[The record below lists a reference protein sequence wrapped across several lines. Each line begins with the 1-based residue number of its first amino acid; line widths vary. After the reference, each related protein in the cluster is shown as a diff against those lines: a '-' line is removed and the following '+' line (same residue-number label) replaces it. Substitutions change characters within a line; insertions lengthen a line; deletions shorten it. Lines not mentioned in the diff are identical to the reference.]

1 MQFFLIVRS
10 STVIRVTMI
19 ASLFLA
25 SVVGLTIPAI
35 SQSSSSSVNGV
46 VTDPAQAVVAGA
58 KVTLKNV
65 DTNVERITVSNA
77 AGNYFF
83 NSVPPA
89 RYILTFAAKNF
100 QTETISAFEIAVAQ
114 AVTINATLKVGD
126 VSQSVTVEAAGTQV
140 ESSTAQLGT
149 VIGEKAVNDL
159 PLNGRNFTQ
168 LLTLTPGVTPIS
180 TGQNSG
186 AGNTAVVAASTTS
199 YSFPS
204 INGAGNR
211 STIYLV
217 DGMNDNQAWYNTYA
231 VPPIVDTIQEFK
243 INSHNDSQYG
253 GSLGGVVNIVTKAGT
268 NSYHG
273 SGWEFVRNN
282 GFDAKPY
289 ISAPS
294 SYHLNTFGGQMGGPV
309 RIPWLYNGRDKTFFE
324 IGAEGTHYSKAGST
338 NILIPTQAQLGGD
351 FSSASTG
358 VTKNG
363 TCVAGDTKV
372 EAYPCQLYDPTI
384 ANSAAKPRRPGYLGN
399 QIPVSEMNP
408 QSLAFINAVFG
419 SATPIVIPG
428 IAPTTDNFQITD
440 PIRQLV
446 YNYTGRVDQHIGAKD
461 FIFFRYSG
469 VQWYQA
475 APSSLPTLFASTQI
489 PAQQYGVS
497 WLHVFNPTTS
507 MQAQYGRTHVEDD
520 TLTQFNN
527 HNLWKTYGCSTDM
540 CDSFVGGVAVLVTQ
554 TVTGGFNGGEVN
566 SPSSNLS
573 SIHEWLG
580 SVMKTIGNHQFQ
592 AGGGWDQ
599 VNYTAELRQGTV
611 TFSGASTGNFS
622 GNPNSP
628 TGISSSQ
635 VSAQSGFGLA
645 DFLLDYP
652 NSENKR
658 NVLLT
663 ERPGGI
669 GSAYVQDSWKM
680 TKNLTVNYG
689 VRYDRSVIPAYGT
702 QASVGLQGSIETGDF
717 DFNTGKY
724 IIQQLPPLCSVRM
737 HAPCLP
743 SATLPANVEVASGG
757 KILHGSKDNIGPR
770 IGLAYRVNDKMSIR
784 GGFGIS
790 YDNWAAIIQMT
801 QNYQG
806 SWPDTGT
813 LQINSTNTPGTIYT
827 SAQNPFAQNGG
838 NLPAATPFGSS
849 NVNYMVDPLWKN
861 PYSEQYNLGIEQQF
875 GNRTILSLNYV
886 GSASHRMDVGG
897 YYNTGTPAVAASFA
911 ARQAAGTT
919 GQPYPYTVPQKSWDH
934 NAASASY
941 NALQASLARQFNSGF
956 GYTISYT
963 WSKTLDEGGDGYFGV
978 EGGVPE
984 DPYNPKGSR
993 GPASFNIPQILTANM
1008 IYELPFGAGKQ
1019 FATGNRLINYAIG
1032 NWQLNG
1038 IFSARSGQ
1046 NFNVMAGG
1054 DIANTGSAGTYERA
1068 NLVGNPYQTG
1078 IIAANPS
1085 CTPPAGPTRTR
1096 VQWFNPCAFE
1106 VPAIGTLGNAPRN
1119 FLHDQNF
1126 FNLDT
1131 SVHRLFP
1138 IKEGFALKIDVEAFN
1153 VLNHPVL
1160 GSPATTVT
1168 TASSFGQINSTAYG
1182 NANRILQFAAKIQ
1195 F

>member
-1 MQFFLIVRS
+1 MSILRNANSIKMILIICLLTVCS
-10 STVIRVTMI
+10 SVSTI
-19 ASLFLA
+19 ATF
-25 SVVGLTIPAI
+25 G
-35 SQSSSSSVNGV
+35 QSSSSAVNGV
-46 VTDPAQAVVAGA
+46 ITDPVQAVVPGA
-58 KVTLKNV
+58 KVTLRNV
-65 DTNVERITVSNA
+65 DTNVVRTTVSNS
-77 AGNYFF
+77 GGDYFF
-83 NSVPPA
+83 SSVPPA
-89 RYILTFAAKNF
+89 RYTLTFSAPSF
-100 QTETISAFEIAVAQ
+100 QTETIAAFEVAVAQ
-114 AVTINATLKVGD
+114 AVTINATLRVGD

-149 VIGEKAVNDL
+149 VIDEKAVNDL
-159 PLNGRNFTQ
+159 PLDGRNFTQ

-180 TGQNSG
+180 TGQNSS
-186 AGNTAVVAASTTS
+186 ASNTAVVASSTTN
-199 YSFPS
+199 YAFPS

-231 VPPIVDTIQEFK
+231 VPPIIDTVQEFK

-273 SGWEFVRNN
+273 TAWEYIRNN
-282 GFDAKPY
+282 GFDALPY
-289 ISAPS
+289 IASPP
-294 SYHLNTFGGQMGGPV
+294 SYHLNTFGGQMGGPI
-309 RIPWLYNGRDKTFFE
+309 RIPHLYDGRNKTFFE
-324 IGAEGTHYSKAGST
+324 IGAEGSHYSKAGSS
-338 NILIPTQAQLGGD
+338 NILIPTPAQLNGD
-351 FSSASTG
+351 FSSATTG
-358 VTKNG
+358 VTKSG

-384 ANSAAKPRRPGYLGN
+384 ANNATTPRRPGYLGN

-408 QSLAFINAVFG
+408 YSLAFVKAVFG

-428 IAPTTDNFQITD
+428 ISPTTDNFQIID
-440 PIRQLV
+440 PTRQLV
-446 YNYTGRVDQHIGAKD
+446 YNYTGRIDQHIGAKD
-461 FIFFRYSG
+461 FIFFRYAG
-469 VQWYQA
+469 IQWYQT
-475 APSSLPTLFASTQI
+475 APSTVPTLFTSTQI
-489 PAQQYGVS
+489 PAQQYGVN
-497 WLHVFNPTTS
+497 WNHVFNPTTS
-507 MQAQYGRTHVEDD
+507 MQVQYGRTHVEDD

-527 HNLWKTYGCSTDM
+527 HNLWQTYGCSVDM
-540 CDSFVGGVAVLVTQ
+540 CNSFVGGAAVLVTQ
-554 TVTGGFNGGEVN
+554 TVTGGFSGGEVN
-566 SPSSNLS
+566 SPSANLS
-573 SIHEWLG
+573 SIHEWSA
-580 SVMKTIGNHQFQ
+580 SVMKALGRHQLQ
-592 AGGGWDQ
+592 AGGGWDE

-628 TGISSSQ
+628 GGITSAQ

-680 TKNLTVNYG
+680 TRSLTVNYG
-689 VRYDRSVIPAYGT
+689 IRYDRSVIPAYGT

-717 DFNTGKY
+717 DFNTGQY
-724 IIQQLPPLCSVRM
+724 IVQQLPPLCSVRG

-743 SATLPANVEVASGG
+743 SATLPANVVVATGG
-757 KILHGSKDNIGPR
+757 KILHGSKYNIGPR
-770 IGLAYRVNDKMSIR
+770 LGLAYRVNDKMSIR

-813 LQINSTNTPGTIYT
+813 LQINNTNTPGTVYT

-861 PYSEQYNLGIEQQF
+861 PYSEQYNAGIEQQF
-875 GNRTILSLNYV
+875 GSRTILSLNYV

-911 ARQAAGTT
+911 ARGTNT

-941 NALQASLARQFNSGF
+941 NALQASLVRQFSTGF
-956 GYTISYT
+956 GYTLAYT
-963 WSKTLDEGGDGYFGV
+963 WSKTLNEGGDGYFGV

-993 GPASFNIPQILTANM
+993 GPASFNIPQIFTANT
-1008 IYELPFGAGKQ
+1008 IYQLPFGTGER
-1019 FATGNRLINYAIG
+1019 FSTGNRIADYVIG
-1032 NWQLNG
+1032 NWQVNG
-1038 IFSARSGQ
+1038 ILSLRSGQ
-1046 NFNVMAGG
+1046 NINIVAGG
-1054 DIANTGSAGTYERA
+1054 DIANTGNASTYERA

-1078 IIAANPS
+1078 PIAGNPS
-1085 CTPPAGPTRTR
+1085 CTPPSGPTRTR
-1096 VQWFNPCAFE
+1096 SQWFNPCAFAA
-1106 VPAIGTLGNAPRN
+1106 PSIGTLGDAPRN
-1119 FLHDQNF
+1119 FLQDENF
-1126 FNLDT
+1126 WDLDT
-1131 SVHRLFP
+1131 SIHRLFP
-1138 IKEGFALKIDVEAFN
+1138 IKESFALKLDVEAFN

-1160 GSPATTVT
+1160 GSPGTTVT
-1168 TASSFGQINSTAYG
+1168 TASSFAQITTTAFGNSQ
-1182 NANRILQFAAKIQ
+1182 RILQFALKLQ